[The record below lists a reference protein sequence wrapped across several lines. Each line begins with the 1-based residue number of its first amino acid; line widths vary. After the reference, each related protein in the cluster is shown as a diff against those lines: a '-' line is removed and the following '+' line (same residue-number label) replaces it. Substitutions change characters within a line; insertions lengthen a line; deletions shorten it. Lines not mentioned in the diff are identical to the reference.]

1 MSGFERDSI
10 AALHYNGDTLYFYFT
25 RSSDDTSLK
34 SGYHLSSRYDISPVA
49 TYTWLIAH
57 GYVVC
62 DCSIHPKEW
71 QRLADMYLRTSE
83 DCC

>member
-34 SGYHLSSRYDISPVA
+34 SGYHLSLRYDISPVA

-62 DCSIHPKEW
+62 HCSIHPKEW
-71 QRLADMYLRTSE
+71 QRLADMYLGTSE